1 MISPYTYKNPTLRLT
16 LSVALLSASIV
27 AYEIQLMHFFTI
39 VQWHHFASMVISIA
53 LLGFGASGTLL
64 SLFRKQMVKNA
75 EVMLPTAMISTGLFM
90 SLGIRLS
97 RMEFLLFDSYLLFVD
112 PTQFLRLMGTCFL
125 FFLSFLTGSLALG
138 LIFVKRVSQIGV
150 FYFADMTGSGLG
162 GAFAIFLLW
171 QIEPAD
177 LPWVIALMPVLAGLM
192 IIRKK
197 SRYLLAGYGV
207 IVIGSCILQST
218 EPLNLKQSQFKGISY
233 ALNLP
238 EAKVEEQISS
248 PYGLVQVVSSPVQR
262 YAPGLSLNYQEQ
274 IGPSRVIFNNGNWYT
289 VIPNVDAK
297 DSHHVLDYTTMALPY
312 ALGDPERV
320 LIFHAGAGLEVSHAL
335 FNKALHVD
343 AIEPNASVT
352 ELIKGPYAQIT
363 DSLHYKPQVHY
374 YNTTPRTFLKQSD
387 ELFDLIQ
394 LPLSGAFGGTVGL
407 NALHEENLFTKE
419 ALYEMWQKLS
429 PEGMIVFSSYID
441 LPPRITLKY
450 AALIA
455 ELLESVGTEE
465 PLEHLVAVRSWAT
478 LSYVV
483 KKSPLTEKELS
494 ALRHFC
500 DELGFDRV
508 LMNGSETEEANNTLQ
523 NDHAFEL
530 IRQMFGPNRDH
541 LIEVNDFNISIP
553 TDNRP
558 YFYQFLRLK
567 NLVRQWETLGERA
580 ALFELGYLILLVT
593 LLQVLILGFVLIL
606 VPLFKLGFKGG
617 HKTQVLTYFS
627 GLGLGYMFFEIV
639 LIKYFVR
646 FLGHPIYAVATV
658 ISIMLVSSGLGSLF
672 ASRMKLPFKK
682 LSMATGLIS
691 IMIFGY
697 SLVLSPLLDQ
707 TVGWPLWGR
716 LLITVFTIGVPAF
729 FMGMP
734 FPLGLQLVHSK
745 HQSQVPW
752 AWGINGCVSVISTLL
767 AAIIA
772 VELGFKAVLLWAA
785 AAYLLSA
792 ISLRWLNRDG
802 LSNKGIS

>member
-1 MISPYTYKNPTLRLT
+1 MIRRFAYRNRTLRLA
-16 LSVALLSASIV
+16 LSVALLSAAIV

-53 LLGFGASGTLL
+53 LLGFGAGGTLL
-64 SLFRKQMVKNA
+64 SLFRNQMVKNA
-75 EVMLPTAMISTGLFM
+75 ESLLPALMISTGLLM

-97 RMEFLLFDSYLLFVD
+97 RMDFLLFDSYLLFVD
-112 PTQFLRLMGTCFL
+112 PSQFLRLMGTCFI

-162 GAFAIFLLW
+162 GAFAILLLW
-171 QIEPAD
+171 QLELAD
-177 LPWVIALMPVLAGLM
+177 LPWVIALMPVLSGLM
-192 IIRKK
+192 IIGKK
-197 SRYLLAGYGV
+197 AGYLLAGYGAL
-207 IVIGSCILQST
+207 VIGSCILQSN

-233 ALNLP
+233 ALSLP
-238 EAKVEEQISS
+238 EAKVEKQVSS
-248 PYGLVQVVSSPVQR
+248 PYGLVQVVSSPGQR
-262 YAPGLSLNYQEQ
+262 YAPGLSLNYRQQ
-274 IGPSRVIFNNGNWYT
+274 IGPSKVIFNNGNWYAA
-289 VIPNVDAK
+289 IPEFDAEA
-297 DSHHVLDYTTMALPY
+297 SHHVLDHTTMALPY
-312 ALGDPERV
+312 VLGDPEKV
-320 LIFHAGAGLEVSHAL
+320 LIFHAGAGLEVTHAL
-335 FNKALHVD
+335 FNKALQID

-352 ELIKGPYAQIT
+352 ELAKGPYAQMT
-363 DSLHYKPQVHY
+363 DSLYYKPQVDV

-394 LPLSGAFGGTVGL
+394 LPLSGAFGGSVGL

-429 PEGMIVFSSYID
+429 PDGMIVFSSYID

-455 ELLESVGTEE
+455 ELLQSTVTKD
-465 PLEHLVAVRSWAT
+465 PLQHLVAVRSWAT

-483 KKSPLTEKELS
+483 KKNPLTEKDHS
-494 ALRHFC
+494 AIRQFC
-500 DELGFDRV
+500 DDQGFDRV
-508 LMNGSETEEANNTLQ
+508 LFKGTEAGEVSNTVQ
-523 NDHAFEL
+523 NDTAFEL
-530 IRQMFGPNRDH
+530 IKGMFGPDRDH
-541 LIEVNDFNISIP
+541 LIESNEFNIRIP
-553 TDNRP
+553 TDDRP

-567 NLVRQWETLGERA
+567 NIVRQWEALGERVA
-580 ALFELGYLILLVT
+580 FLELGYLILLVT
-593 LLQVLILGFVLIL
+593 LLQALILGFVLIL

-617 HKTQVLTYFS
+617 QKTQVLTYFS

-658 ISIMLVSSGLGSLF
+658 ISIMLVSSGLGSLY
-672 ASRMKLPFKK
+672 ASRMKLPFQK
-682 LSMATGLIS
+682 LSKVTGLIS
-691 IMIFGY
+691 ILILGY
-697 SLVLSPLLDQ
+697 SLVLGFFLDQ
-707 TVGWPLWGR
+707 TVGWPLWER
-716 LLITVFTIGVPAF
+716 LLITAFTIGVPAF

-734 FPLGLQLVHSK
+734 FPLGLQLVNTK
-745 HQSQVPW
+745 HPSQVPW

-772 VELGFKAVLLWAA
+772 VELGFKAVLLCAA

-792 ISLRWLNRDG
+792 TSLRWLKPDG
-802 LSNKGIS
+802 PANNEVS